1 MQQRLNNFPRL
12 IPIKDGL
19 SRYIRSCWMLC
30 ARSELQLP
38 DKTSIRLFPENEADQ
53 LAEVTRKRNVFARHS
68 WENSFYLQRI
78 KALSNR
84 TVIEVLRPGEPDDMI
99 NEAEQFAIALEKLA
113 VLSTTFS
120 MSRPELHRRLALS
133 EHRRSVFD
141 ITIGREFNYLRSK
154 SKPERLVQGITIDE
168 RFCRRFER
176 CGFPTLLSF
185 CVTNNDIAR
194 RVRRAVDWLFESRL
208 EPGLTAAVVKTSIAL
223 ESLLI
228 FSESESLSS
237 SLSERTAFILSPNAE
252 TRRKVSRLVKN
263 FYDIRSGVVHG
274 NRKKAAMLT
283 ARLLDIVDRL
293 VLMVCLIIASNSDK
307 WSSQESLREWSESQR
322 WGSPS
327 TNVLIS
333 FPVMHLRNALT
344 MYERDYSSA

>member
-1 MQQRLNNFPRL
+1 MQPRLNNLPQL
-12 IPIKDGL
+12 TPITDGL
-19 SRYIRSCWMLC
+19 SRYIRSSWMLC
-30 ARSELQLP
+30 SRSELQLS
-38 DKTSIRLFPENEADQ
+38 DKTRIRLFPENEADQ
-53 LAEVTRKRNVFARHS
+53 LAEITRKRNVFARHS

-84 TVIEVLRPGEPDDMI
+84 TVIEVFRLGDPDDMI

-120 MSRPELHRRLALS
+120 MSRSELQRRLALS
-133 EHRRSVFD
+133 EYRRSEFD
-141 ITIGREFNYLRSK
+141 VTIGRDFNYLRSK
-154 SKPERLVQGITIDE
+154 SKPERTVQGIAIDE

-185 CVTNNDIAR
+185 CVTDNDIAR
-194 RVRRAVDWLFESRL
+194 RVRRTVDWLFESRL
-208 EPGLTAAVVKTSIAL
+208 EPGLSAAAVKTSIAL

-237 SLSERTAFILSPNAE
+237 SLSERAAFILSPSEE

-283 ARLLDIVDRL
+283 ARLLDAVDRL
-293 VLMVCLIIASNSDK
+293 ILMLCLIIASNSDK
-307 WSSQESLREWSESQR
+307 WISQETLREWSESQR
-322 WGSPS
+322 WGGPS
-327 TNVLIS
+327 TNVLI
-333 FPVMHLRNALT
+333 PIPAMYIRNTLT
-344 MYERDYSSA
+344 MYERDSRST